1 MKSEE
6 QQALEL
12 IDRLPEDVSTETIL
26 TELQF
31 KALML
36 QRGVEAE
43 RGENVISHE
52 EAKRRLSKWLDSRLH
67 SS

>member
-1 MKSEE
+1 MKSEK

-26 TELQF
+26 SELQF

-36 QRGVEAE
+36 QRAAEAE
-43 RGENVISHE
+43 RGQNVISHE
-52 EAKRRLSKWLDSRLH
+52 EAKQRLSKWLNAGLRTR
-67 SS
+67 